1 MNVRFHHEPWD
12 DATETEFVG
21 GMGAIL
27 AGYLRDVAS
36 SGQADG
42 DGIQVAEEV
51 PPAGKSTRRRG
62 ARATTAGEEA
72 SHG

>member
-12 DATETEFVG
+12 EATEAEFVS

-36 SGQADG
+36 SGQADIEAH
-42 DGIQVAEEV
+42 DGNHESSGTQRSRR
-51 PPAGKSTRRRG
+51 STRS
-62 ARATTAGEEA
+62 AATTDEA
-72 SHG
+72 RHG

>member
-12 DATETEFVG
+12 EATETEFIG

-36 SGQADG
+36 GPNDA
-42 DGIQVAEEV
+42 V
-51 PPAGKSTRRRG
+51 PPDAAPLPEGPTKRSRRRVDG
-62 ARATTAGEEA
+62 ARTTTSEVR
-72 SHG
+72 HG

>member
-12 DATETEFVG
+12 EATETEFIG

-36 SGQADG
+36 SGQADVEG
-42 DGIQVAEEV
+42 HDAEHEPSPKDAPRRSVRTAAAAAAEEV
-51 PPAGKSTRRRG
+51 R
-62 ARATTAGEEA
+62 
-72 SHG
+72 HG